1 MATYDP
7 RQTFKAQ
14 QAAFG
19 RASGV
24 TQQQEAKTSFASG
37 STYDEVP
44 QVLTKGLGSRS
55 DKPKKE
61 EKSLDRKIYEYF
73 MDAGAK
79 VDEPEQNVFALP
91 VYERSMFKI
100 PAVTEVTTQGIKD
113 PFDQFSADTYQFG
126 GYDDTREAAPQVTQT
141 QDPDMQDPRKGLMS
155 APTMDQPST
164 PEALT
169 GIPRGLALGN
179 ATPSKSYLI
188 KDGDTLS
195 QIAKDN
201 NTTVKAILDL
211 NSEIEDK
218 NVIDAG
224 ARIEIPL
231 SDTQAALRGGLNRE
245 KNNEGVQTASSGDI
259 ITDTLNSLKGQI
271 PERDTELDPMSAQ
284 EASFERMG
292 IMSPTSFKSQSNNVD
307 AIEARKAEDMEAQ
320 RLLGVTVDG
329 KFGPNSKRATASFQY
344 KVGLPV
350 SGKIDY
356 ATMEALRNQDS
367 ADPRNAKPRMD
378 VLNDAGN
385 APDINKVKAWAKTNI
400 ADPMKAAAFVA
411 TVEAETGGSTLV
423 ETGYSKANA
432 IEVFVDQ
439 NARKD
444 GTLGPKMTARKAA
457 IEALPSNHS
466 ADDIF
471 DIVYGNRLGNTQ
483 PSDGSKYKGRGLI
496 QLTGKSNYKAV
507 GDIIG
512 VDLVA
517 NPELIN
523 DPKNAAPAAM
533 AYLSLA
539 GKDFFAKDVTQASLA
554 KTVGHSGGTAE
565 AQERF
570 ERAEE
575 LKEEMYK

>member
-14 QAAFG
+14 QEAFG

-24 TQQQEAKTSFASG
+24 TQQQEAKNAKTSFASG

-218 NVIDAG
+218 NVIDADDT
-224 ARIEIPL
+224 IQLPL
-231 SDTQAALRGGLNRE
+231 SDTQAALRRGFDKDKKEEGVEVASAYPLANALNPLVPSINLKDSIITRLKTEEGIDYVAEKKFGEEFYTIGHGHYGADVKEGDTITKKEAEELLRKDVEKRLPVIRSAITNFDTLSKDLQVEIAQSWFRGGIAGSPKTIALINE
-245 KNNEGVQTASSGDI
+245 GKFKEASEEFLDNNEYRTTKLGGVKRRM
-259 ITDTLNSLKGQI
+259 KG
-271 PERDTELDPMSAQ
+271 
-284 EASFERMG
+284 
-292 IMSPTSFKSQSNNVD
+292 
-307 AIEARKAEDMEAQ
+307 
-320 RLLGVTVDG
+320 
-329 KFGPNSKRATASFQY
+329 
-344 KVGLPV
+344 
-350 SGKIDY
+350 
-356 ATMEALRNQDS
+356 
-367 ADPRNAKPRMD
+367 
-378 VLNDAGN
+378 
-385 APDINKVKAWAKTNI
+385 
-400 ADPMKAAAFVA
+400 
-411 TVEAETGGSTLV
+411 
-423 ETGYSKANA
+423 
-432 IEVFVDQ
+432 
-439 NARKD
+439 
-444 GTLGPKMTARKAA
+444 
-457 IEALPSNHS
+457 
-466 ADDIF
+466 
-471 DIVYGNRLGNTQ
+471 
-483 PSDGSKYKGRGLI
+483 
-496 QLTGKSNYKAV
+496 
-507 GDIIG
+507 
-512 VDLVA
+512 
-517 NPELIN
+517 
-523 DPKNAAPAAM
+523 
-533 AYLSLA
+533 
-539 GKDFFAKDVTQASLA
+539 LA
-554 KTVGHSGGTAE
+554 KT
-565 AQERF
+565 
-570 ERAEE
+570 
-575 LKEEMYK
+575 LKKEVDK